1 MSVGDIHWVELPAA
15 NGREQ
20 RGRRPAVILQDDH
33 YAGTLPVVLV
43 VPLTTA
49 RAAMRFAGTTLVR
62 PMAENGLRQV
72 SVALVF
78 QLRAIDR
85 RRIQERIGSVSE
97 EVLHEIFEE
106 LGRLT
111 GRSDRRNHPE

>member
-1 MSVGDIHWVELPAA
+1 MIVGDIHWVELPAA

-20 RGRRPAVILQDDH
+20 RGRRPAVILQDDQ
-33 YAGTLPVVLV
+33 YAGGLPVVLV

-49 RAAMRFAGTTLVR
+49 RAAMRFAGTALILPT
-62 PMAENGLRQV
+62 AENGLRQA

-85 RRIQERIGSVSE
+85 HRVQERIGSVGTA
-97 EVLHEIFEE
+97 VLHEIFAG
-106 LGRLT
+106 LDKLT
-111 GRSDRRNHPE
+111 GRAE

>member
-1 MSVGDIHWVELPAA
+1 VSVGDIHWTDLPAA

-62 PMAENGLRQV
+62 PTAENGLRQV

-85 RRIQERIGSVSE
+85 RRIQERIGSVSA

-106 LGRLT
+106 LGKLT
-111 GRSDRRNHPE
+111 GRSE